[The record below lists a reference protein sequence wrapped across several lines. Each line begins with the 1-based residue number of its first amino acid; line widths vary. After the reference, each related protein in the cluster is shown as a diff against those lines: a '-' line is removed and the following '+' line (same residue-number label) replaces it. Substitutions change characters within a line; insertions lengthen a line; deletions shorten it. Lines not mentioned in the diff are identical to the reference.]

1 MPEYSEEVKEIIRCK
16 KLCFRINGLEPGS
29 GQISVL
35 QKELFNGGLPKG
47 AALMPLQQMDRAN
60 CITIGEKVFINHSFV
75 TVAIGGIRIDDDEVM
90 IAPCVKILTANH
102 DFMDRNTL
110 HVKSVH
116 IKRNVWIGAGATLCP
131 GITADENSVVAAGTV
146 VTKDVPDNV
155 VV

>member
-1 MPEYSEEVKEIIRCK
+1 MKKILDMNMPEYSEEVKEIIRCK

-75 TVAIGGIRIDDDEVM
+75 TVAIGGIRIDDEVM
-90 IAPCVKILTANH
+90 VALCVKILTPIMILWTVIR
-102 DFMDRNTL
+102 FMLNPFISNAMSGLGLVQRYARESL
-110 HVKSVH
+110 PMR
-116 IKRNVWIGAGATLCP
+116 IQ
-131 GITADENSVVAAGTV
+131 
-146 VTKDVPDNV
+146 
-155 VV
+155 